1 MEKQWEEM
9 TPEEKQE
16 ALFARWISPK
26 DPEGNDLKFPS
37 AEVEK
42 LYKE

>member
-16 ALFARWISPK
+16 ALFDRWISPK
-26 DPEGNDLKFPS
+26 DPEGNDLKFQSPQT
-37 AEVEK
+37 EK
-42 LYKE
+42 AYK